1 MLGRGEEGRSVQYR
15 SLTVT
20 SSPALQPVN
29 LSEAKT
35 HLRVDTDDDD
45 AYIAALIVAA
55 REWVEAYIDETLIHT
70 QYVMKLDSFPRE
82 IELPRPPMATS
93 GTVTAVSITYT
104 LENQTTATLATDQ
117 YRVDRDSKPGVL
129 RTNYNGSWPSHLLDY
144 NAVTVTWWGGRGNTA
159 TSVPQRI
166 RNAVL
171 WLVGYWYE
179 RRMAAD
185 AVNLSEIP
193 FGVKALLDSAKWGS
207 YR

>member
-1 MLGRGEEGRSVQYR
+1 MQYR

-20 SSPALQPVN
+20 SSPSLQPVN

-35 HLRVDTDDDD
+35 HLRVDTSSDD
-45 AYIAALIVAA
+45 AYIASLIVAA

-70 QYVMKLDSFPRE
+70 QYVMKLDSFPVE

-159 TSVPQRI
+159 TSIPQRI

>member
-1 MLGRGEEGRSVQYR
+1 MQYR

-144 NAVTVTWWGGRGNTA
+144 NAVTVTWWGGRDSDG
-159 TSVPQRI
+159 SIVPQRI
-166 RNAVL
+166 KNAIL

>member
-1 MLGRGEEGRSVQYR
+1 MQYR
-15 SLTVT
+15 SLTTTTPPTVE
-20 SSPALQPVN
+20 PVS

-35 HLRVDTDDDD
+35 HCRVDTDSDD
-45 AYIAALIVAA
+45 AYISSLIVAA
-55 REWVEAYIDETLIHT
+55 REWVEAYCDETLLHT
-70 QYVMKLDSFPRE
+70 QYVMTLDSFPFE
-82 IELPRPPMATS
+82 IELPRPPMASS
-93 GTVTAVSITYT
+93 GTVTAVTVTYT

-117 YRVDRDSKPGVL
+117 YRVDRAGKPGTL

-144 NAVTVTWWGGRGNTA
+144 NAVTVTWWGGRGDA
-159 TSVPQRI
+159 ASDVPQRI

-185 AVNLSEIP
+185 AANLSEIP
-193 FGVKALLDSAKWGS
+193 FGVKSLLDSAKWGA